1 MELDQ
6 KALKRAINAAY
17 QLQHVLYAIDDSD
30 RDAYDQIRLLVQK
43 RQPNIDST
51 ASSSEVYQIGES
63 YFLLTEICL
72 FSTKCSTAVR

>member
-1 MELDQ
+1 MEDLINELLKKGLELEQ

-43 RQPNIDST
+43 RQPNIDSN
-51 ASSSEVYQIGES
+51 ASSSEV
-63 YFLLTEICL
+63 C
-72 FSTKCSTAVR
+72 

>member
-1 MELDQ
+1 MELEQ

-17 QLQHVLYAIDDSD
+17 QLQHVLYAIDDGD

-51 ASSSEVYQIGES
+51 ASSSEV
-63 YFLLTEICL
+63 C
-72 FSTKCSTAVR
+72 

>member
-1 MELDQ
+1 VEDLINELLKKGLELEQ

-43 RQPNIDST
+43 RQPNIDSN
-51 ASSSEVYQIGES
+51 ASSSEV
-63 YFLLTEICL
+63 C
-72 FSTKCSTAVR
+72 